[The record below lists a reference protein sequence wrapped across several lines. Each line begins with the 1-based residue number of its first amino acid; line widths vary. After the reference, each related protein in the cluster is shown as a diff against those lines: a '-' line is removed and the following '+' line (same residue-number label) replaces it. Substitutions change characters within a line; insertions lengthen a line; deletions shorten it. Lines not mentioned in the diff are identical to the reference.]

1 MMRRLTKTWEPN
13 NCVALHIDYDDLLE
27 LDNDVFIEFDRIV
40 HRLGEFEDAQE
51 QGLISGNI

>member
-1 MMRRLTKTWEPN
+1 MRRLTKTWEPN
-13 NCVALHIDYDDLLE
+13 NCVALHIDYDDLIE

-51 QGLISGNI
+51 QGLIPGNI